1 MSRPR
6 AGYIGHN
13 RVPASSALN
22 SAASGV
28 WTVRE
33 AEAMRR
39 AGTWPSGFL
48 NPASI
53 TGLQLW
59 LDASDAGTLYDATTG
74 GSLVAADGSVARWE
88 DKSGNAR
95 HATQSTA
102 GNRPVRKTAIQGG
115 LDVLRFDGTN
125 DYISTASFSKSAG
138 ITVFCVVKADAWNVS
153 AYRCYFNHGY
163 SIASPSSGVLG
174 CLAGSTLR
182 EWLQNDYLFLGNG
195 ADEGVAPRAAG
206 PASSGS
212 NFRLI
217 AFNLSASVSRGY
229 VNGTTATTRVET
241 TAAVNTSAAAVGV
254 GASTATTEFWL
265 GDVAEIVYYDSVL
278 SDSQRGQVTSYL
290 LQKWGIS

>member
-1 MSRPR
+1 MP
-6 AGYIGHN
+6 
-13 RVPASSALN
+13 
-22 SAASGV
+22 AASGLNSEAGGV
-28 WTVRE
+28 WTLRD
-33 AEAMRR
+33 AERFKR
-39 AGTWPSGFL
+39 AGTWPTAFV
-48 NPASI
+48 NPTSI

-59 LDASDAGTLYDATTG
+59 LDASDAGTLFNATAG
-74 GSLVAADGSVARWE
+74 GSLVAADGAVARWE
-88 DKSGNAR
+88 DKSGNGR
-95 HATQSTA
+95 HASQSTA

-138 ITVFCVVKADAWNVS
+138 ITVFCVVKADSWNVS
-153 AYRCYFNHGY
+153 VYRCYFNHGY
-163 SIASPSSGVLG
+163 SIAAPSSGVLG

-195 ADEGVAPRAAG
+195 ADEDVAPRAAG

-229 VNGTTATTRVET
+229 VNGITATTRVET

-254 GASTATTEFWL
+254 GASTSTTEFWL
-265 GDVAEIVYYDSVL
+265 GEVAEIVYYDSVL
-278 SDSQRGQVTSYL
+278 SDAHRGFVTSYL
-290 LQKWGIS
+290 LQKWGIT